1 MKKAKLLL
9 VLTLLFTININSQDG
24 DYVKPID
31 RSIQPKQG
39 ETPTI
44 DLKKPTIFTLKNGL
58 TVIVVE
64 NKKLPTFSVRITID
78 NPPLLEGDKSGLNSL
93 SGSLFGEGS
102 KNITKEVF
110 NEEVDYLGAT
120 ISLGMGFAYANG
132 LSKHQEKIFE
142 LLSDAALNPNF
153 LQEELDKEKNILI
166 TGIKADENSPA
177 AIAERVTGILTYST
191 EHPYGEYLTEESIK
205 NVTVKDIENNYKR
218 MFRPNNAYMVV
229 SGDVDL
235 DRIKELVNDNFSKWK
250 ASKKD
255 LDNEIV
261 SPQDVSSTEIN
272 IIDMPDAVQSE
283 LRVLNIT
290 NLRTNSED
298 HHAALVTNYILGG
311 AFGSYLNM
319 NLREENGWTYGARSS
334 IARNKWTSATFRAS
348 TSVRNEVTDSA
359 VVETLGEINRIRD
372 EFVSDEMLSTAKAK
386 YLGNFIMST
395 EDKSLLADFAVN
407 IKTQDLPEDFY
418 ETFISKI
425 NSVTKEDVKRVA
437 NKYLKPENLRVIVV
451 GKGADIADK
460 LENITYKN
468 KLIPVKYFNKYG
480 EEIDKPIFKK
490 EISSDVTV
498 ASILEKY
505 ISKVGGKDKLSAINT
520 ISIVANVTIPG
531 APFSPRADIK
541 EKSPNLSSLVMS
553 VEGMG
558 TLMTQKFDGEGGYME
573 QMGQKIPMEK
583 DQIESSKSKKGLFEE
598 IYMDD
603 SEMEIIS
610 LGPVDGKDAYKIKV
624 KENNF
629 RYYDAES
636 GLMIM
641 TEEVTQQG
649 GNTITSITKYSD
661 YKEVDGI
668 MYAFKRE
675 IQAGPQK
682 IDFEILT
689 VTFNE
694 EISDEFFK

>member
-1 MKKAKLLL
+1 M
-9 VLTLLFTININSQDG
+9 
-24 DYVKPID
+24 
-31 RSIQPKQG
+31 
-39 ETPTI
+39 
-44 DLKKPTIFTLKNGL
+44 
-58 TVIVVE
+58 
-64 NKKLPTFSVRITID
+64 
-78 NPPLLEGDKSGLNSL
+78 
-93 SGSLFGEGS
+93 
-102 KNITKEVF
+102 
-110 NEEVDYLGAT
+110 
-120 ISLGMGFAYANG
+120 
-132 LSKHQEKIFE
+132 
-142 LLSDAALNPNF
+142 
-153 LQEELDKEKNILI
+153 
-166 TGIKADENSPA
+166 
-177 AIAERVTGILTYST
+177 
-191 EHPYGEYLTEESIK
+191 
-205 NVTVKDIENNYKR
+205 
-218 MFRPNNAYMVV
+218 
-229 SGDVDL
+229 
-235 DRIKELVNDNFSKWK
+235 
-250 ASKKD
+250 
-255 LDNEIV
+255 
-261 SPQDVSSTEIN
+261 
-272 IIDMPDAVQSE
+272 
-283 LRVLNIT
+283 
-290 NLRTNSED
+290 
-298 HHAALVTNYILGG
+298 
-311 AFGSYLNM
+311 
-319 NLREENGWTYGARSS
+319 
-334 IARNKWTSATFRAS
+334 
-348 TSVRNEVTDSA
+348 
-359 VVETLGEINRIRD
+359 
-372 EFVSDEMLSTAKAK
+372 
-386 YLGNFIMST
+386 
-395 EDKSLLADFAVN
+395 N

-531 APFSPRADIK
+531 APFTPRADIK

-603 SEMEIIS
+603 SEMEIVS